1 MLGERTKYNMEKR
14 IENTK
19 KGVKAIIYDN
29 GNVTLLKGSMV
40 SKETKKSLS
49 PALLTLRST
58 NGVLDANGALAKDLS
73 FASQSAAASFIQGAQ
88 TNGKAY
94 FAPFLSSTEETKSEK
109 PTASKPKAKAS
120 KEASAPKQTELDTPR
135 ALTKG
140 EEQHAD
146 EVAQKVRTFCKDF
159 APTANWPDTRQIN
172 SLRFLSTAAE
182 GGQYLANCLELI
194 GQPSD
199 MLELCKAKCKSAEW
213 KNIFEELKACPLS
226 HGRFNQRLE
235 IFYGPAG
242 TGKTSR
248 AIAENPTATRIVAS
262 ATQDPSELFTRNVVN
277 DHGGVDVVLTELGQA
292 MVDGKPIIIDEVN
305 LYQQCVMTRLQG
317 ATDGGKFL
325 TDNGVNLTIKDGFK
339 IVGTMNLETN
349 LGKTALP
356 DPLVSRA
363 AKVEK
368 MEAPYLGWVF

>member
-1 MLGERTKYNMEKR
+1 MEKR

-58 NGVLDANGALAKDLS
+58 IGVLEDGIRLAKDLS

-94 FAPFLSSTEETKSEK
+94 FASFVESGDGAEAHAKGNQPKVG
-109 PTASKPKAKAS
+109 KAKA
-120 KEASAPKQTELDTPR
+120 KKAVETAKPTDDTPR

-140 EEQHAD
+140 EEAHAN

-182 GGQYLANCLELI
+182 GGQYLTNCLELI
-194 GQPSD
+194 GTPTD
-199 MLELCKAKCKSAEW
+199 MLNLAMPKFKSPEW
-213 KNIFEELKACPLS
+213 RNLFEELKACPLS

-292 MVDGKPIIIDEVN
+292 MVEGKPIIIDEVN

-325 TDNGVNLTIKDGFK
+325 TDNGVDITIKDGFK

>member
-1 MLGERTKYNMEKR
+1 
-14 IENTK
+14 
-19 KGVKAIIYDN
+19 
-29 GNVTLLKGSMV
+29 
-40 SKETKKSLS
+40 
-49 PALLTLRST
+49 
-58 NGVLDANGALAKDLS
+58 
-73 FASQSAAASFIQGAQ
+73 
-88 TNGKAY
+88 
-94 FAPFLSSTEETKSEK
+94 
-109 PTASKPKAKAS
+109 
-120 KEASAPKQTELDTPR
+120 
-135 ALTKG
+135 
-140 EEQHAD
+140 
-146 EVAQKVRTFCKDF
+146 
-159 APTANWPDTRQIN
+159 
-172 SLRFLSTAAE
+172 
-182 GGQYLANCLELI
+182 
-194 GQPSD
+194 
-199 MLELCKAKCKSAEW
+199 
-213 KNIFEELKACPLS
+213 
-226 HGRFNQRLE
+226 LE

-349 LGKTALP
+349 LGKATLP